1 MRLILVVF
9 LMLVLQAG
17 FAQDHQKLPPA
28 EFTLEQCI
36 QYAIANHPEIRQA
49 QLDERITDYSI
60 QSKLADWYPQI
71 GGNYNLQHYF
81 QRQTSFFNGNPIP
94 IGTTNTSAAQFYLT
108 QSIFN
113 RDVLLANASK
123 KEVRLSAKQARMAT
137 IIDITSNV
145 SKAFY
150 DILTTSQ
157 QIKVSDENI
166 LRLQKSLDDAYYR
179 YQSGVTDK
187 TDYKRAQIA
196 LNNTIATK
204 KSAEAALI
212 AKLEALKNFMGYAPD
227 SSLQIVQDSVLM
239 EQAISFDTT
248 QALDYAKRIEY
259 QQLQTTKKLANYNLS
274 YQKNAYLP
282 SVSANAWYNLNW
294 FNNEFAKL
302 YNVSY
307 PNSYAGLTLAIPI
320 LEGGKRKANIRSAA
334 LQITRN
340 DLEITLL
347 ENRINSQ
354 YASALSAYKG
364 NLANYQAARENILL
378 AKEVY
383 DVIQLQYKAGI
394 KTYLEVISAETDL
407 HTAQINYFNSLYQV
421 LASKVDAEYA
431 LGILTQNQ

>member
-1 MRLILVVF
+1 MRLILVIFSWLVF
-9 LMLVLQAG
+9 QAG
-17 FAQDHQKLPPA
+17 FAQSHPQLPQHA
-28 EFTLEQCI
+28 FTLEQCI
-36 QYAIANHPEIRQA
+36 QFAVVNHPEIKQA
-49 QLDERITDYSI
+49 QLDERITEYSI
-60 QSKLADWYPQI
+60 QSKLADWYPQL

-108 QSIFN
+108 QNIFN

-123 KEVRLSAKQARMAT
+123 KDVRLSARQSRQAT
-137 IIDITSNV
+137 IIDITANV

-166 LRLQKSLDDAYYR
+166 LRLQKSLNDAYYR

-204 KSAEAALI
+204 KSAEAALS
-212 AKLEALKNFMGYAPD
+212 AKMEALKNYMGYAAD
-227 SSLQIVQDSVLM
+227 SSLQIVQDSIRM
-239 EQAISFDTT
+239 ENAIAFDTA
-248 QALDYAKRIEY
+248 QALDYSKRIEY
-259 QQLQTTKKLANYNLS
+259 QQLQTTKHLADYNLS

-282 SVSANAWYNLNW
+282 TLSANAWYNLNW
-294 FNNEFAKL
+294 FSNEFSKL
-302 YNVSY
+302 YRVSY
-307 PNSYAGLTLAIPI
+307 PNSYAGLTLAFPI
-320 LEGGKRKANIRSAA
+320 LEGGKRKANIRSAV
-334 LQITRN
+334 LQITRT
-340 DLEITLL
+340 DLDIELL

-354 YASALSAYKG
+354 YAGALSAYKG
-364 NLANYQAARENILL
+364 NLANYAAAKENILL
-378 AKEVY
+378 AREVY
-383 DVIQLQYKAGI
+383 DVIELQYKAGI